1 MNLTCILDIYFKFKG
16 RKGCTLNHFR
26 FWKIKKMVKWG
37 NKQVKTHGPWGK
49 ARQEYHELEDEKLPL
64 WSKKMGKKT
73 WEMRHEARF
82 NYMEI

>member
-1 MNLTCILDIYFKFKG
+1 
-16 RKGCTLNHFR
+16 
-26 FWKIKKMVKWG
+26 MVKWG

>member
-1 MNLTCILDIYFKFKG
+1 
-16 RKGCTLNHFR
+16 
-26 FWKIKKMVKWG
+26 MVKWG

-64 WSKKMGKKT
+64 WSKKIGKKT

-82 NYMEI
+82 SCMEIYKSNGNIYSDFENKFWVLNRVHFIHTI